1 MQCLLSFWISNWQFG
16 FFFPYHDSSGYSS
29 EEFSECISSWPHT
42 LLGSA
47 QTRTEPEP
55 HFARFRQ
62 DLASL
67 FSRLSD
73 VEPERLASAPQSQK
87 MMAYWERLGPL
98 LLVNLSSDSPC
109 PGTSAAAGSSR
120 PLNQNLTQPQHP
132 AHPPSRGTPRAP
144 ANPQS
149 WIAQIFSSTRTQLEP
164 KWLRKNI
171 SQIGS
176 FVQVGV
182 KIQNVW
188 NHHLDSC
195 HEASSAS
202 ASPLSSPL
210 YLAISTPDA

>member
-67 FSRLSD
+67 FSGLSD

-87 MMAYWERLGPL
+87 MMAYWQRLGPL
-98 LLVNLSSDSPC
+98 LLVTCLQIDPVQ
-109 PGTSAAAGSSR
+109 A
-120 PLNQNLTQPQHP
+120 PLQQLVPPDHWSCHQHP
-132 AHPPSRGTPRAP
+132 AHPPSWGTPRAP
-144 ANPQS
+144 ANPQY

-182 KIQNVW
+182 KIQNTW